1 MLQNEIINKSRKE
14 GNVFEELRD
23 AVVLI
28 TGGTRGI
35 GKAIAESF
43 KSVGANVYIT
53 GTNRERTEAV
63 ARELNVNGVKM
74 DVTDREEVKRVVN
87 EIAEKEGKI
96 DVLVNN
102 AGITRDTL
110 FMRMKD
116 EDWDAVIDTNLNG
129 VYNVTRAVVPLMVK
143 KRKGVIINISSVVGF
158 TGNVGQVNY
167 SATKSALVGFTKS
180 LAKELG
186 GRNIRVV
193 AVAPGYIT
201 TDMTKAIPEK
211 IKEELLK
218 TIPLKRE
225 GEPREVADVCLFLAS
240 NMASYIT
247 GTTIHVNGGLF

>member
-1 MLQNEIINKSRKE
+1 M
-14 GNVFEELRD
+14 FEELNG

-35 GKAIAESF
+35 GRAIAEAF
-43 KSVGANVYIT
+43 KEVGATVYIT
-53 GTNRERTEAV
+53 GTNRERTEA
-63 ARELNVNGVKM
+63 AAKEIGVNGVKM

-87 EIAEKEGKI
+87 EILEKEEKI

-102 AGITRDTL
+102 AGITKDTL
-110 FMRMKD
+110 FLRMKD
-116 EDWDAVIDTNLNG
+116 EDWDAVINTNLNG
-129 VYNVTRAVVPLMVK
+129 VYNVTKAVVPAMVK

-167 SATKSALVGFTKS
+167 SATKSALIGFTKS

-186 GRNIRVV
+186 GRNVRVV

-211 IKEELLK
+211 IKVELIK
-218 TIPLKRE
+218 SIPLKKE

>member
-1 MLQNEIINKSRKE
+1 M
-14 GNVFEELRD
+14 FEELKG

-35 GKAIAESF
+35 GRAIAESF
-43 KSVGANVYIT
+43 KKAGATVYIT
-53 GTNRERTEAV
+53 GTNRERTETV
-63 ARELNVNGVKM
+63 AQELGVNGVKM
-74 DVTDREEVKRVVN
+74 DVTDREEVKKVVS
-87 EIAEKEGKI
+87 EIAGKEGKI
-96 DVLVNN
+96 DILINN

-110 FMRMKD
+110 FLRMKD
-116 EDWDAVIDTNLNG
+116 EDWDAVIETNLNG

-167 SATKSALVGFTKS
+167 SATKSALIGFTKS

-211 IKEELLK
+211 IKEELIK
-218 TIPLKRE
+218 SIPLRRE

>member
-1 MLQNEIINKSRKE
+1 M
-14 GNVFEELRD
+14 FEELEG
-23 AVVLI
+23 AVVLV

-35 GKAIAESF
+35 GRAIAETF
-43 KSVGANVYIT
+43 KKAGATVYIT
-53 GTNRERTEAV
+53 GTNREKTEAV
-63 ARELNVNGVKM
+63 AQEIGVNGVKM
-74 DVTDREEVKRVVN
+74 DVTDREEVKKVVG

-96 DVLVNN
+96 DVLINN

-110 FMRMKD
+110 FLRMKD

-129 VYNVTRAVVPLMVK
+129 VYNVTRAVVPIMVK

-167 SATKSALVGFTKS
+167 SATKSALIGFTKS

-211 IKEELLK
+211 IKEELIK
-218 TIPLKRE
+218 SIPLRRE

>member
-1 MLQNEIINKSRKE
+1 M
-14 GNVFEELRD
+14 FEELEG
-23 AVVLI
+23 AVVLV

-35 GKAIAESF
+35 GRAIAESF
-43 KSVGANVYIT
+43 KKAGATVYIT
-53 GTNRERTEAV
+53 GTNREKTEAV
-63 ARELNVNGVKM
+63 AQEIGVNGVKM
-74 DVTDREEVKRVVN
+74 DVTDREEVKRVVG
-87 EIAEKEGKI
+87 EIVEKEGKI
-96 DVLVNN
+96 DVLINN

-110 FMRMKD
+110 FLRMKD
-116 EDWDAVIDTNLNG
+116 EDWDAVINTNLNG
-129 VYNVTRAVVPLMVK
+129 VYNVTRAVVPVMVK

-211 IKEELLK
+211 IKEELIK
-218 TIPLKRE
+218 SIPLRRE
-225 GEPREVADVCLFLAS
+225 GEPREVAEVCLFLAS

>member
-1 MLQNEIINKSRKE
+1 M
-14 GNVFEELRD
+14 FEELKG

-35 GKAIAESF
+35 GKATAQVF
-43 KSVGANVYIT
+43 KEARAVVYIT
-53 GTNRERTEAV
+53 GTNRERTEAA
-63 ARELNVNGVKM
+63 ARELGVNGLKM
-74 DVTDREEVKRVVN
+74 DVTNREEVKQAVN
-87 EIAEKEGKI
+87 EIVEREGKI
-96 DVLVNN
+96 DVLINN
-102 AGITRDTL
+102 AGITRDAL

-116 EDWDAVIDTNLNG
+116 EDWDAVVNTNLNG
-129 VYNVTRAVVPLMVK
+129 VYNVTRAVVPVMVK
-143 KRKGVIINISSVVGF
+143 KRKGVIINVSSVVGF

-186 GRNIRVV
+186 GRNIRVI

-201 TDMTKAIPEK
+201 TDMTKAIPER

-218 TIPLKRE
+218 SIPLKRE
-225 GEPREVADVCLFLAS
+225 GEPREVAEVCLFLAS

>member
-1 MLQNEIINKSRKE
+1 M
-14 GNVFEELRD
+14 FEELKG

-35 GKAIAESF
+35 GKATAQAF
-43 KSVGANVYIT
+43 KDVGAVVYIT

-63 ARELNVNGVKM
+63 AQELGVNGLKM
-74 DVTDREEVKRVVN
+74 DVTDREEVKQAVN
-87 EIAEKEGKI
+87 EIVEREGKI
-96 DVLVNN
+96 DVLINN
-102 AGITRDTL
+102 AGITRDAL
-110 FMRMKD
+110 FVRMKD
-116 EDWDAVIDTNLNG
+116 ADWDAVVNTNLNG
-129 VYNVTRAVVPLMVK
+129 VYNVTRAVVPVMVK
-143 KRKGVIINISSVVGF
+143 KKKGVIINISSVVGF

-180 LAKELG
+180 LAKEVG
-186 GRNIRVV
+186 GRNIRVI

-218 TIPLKRE
+218 SIPLKRE
-225 GEPREVADVCLFLAS
+225 GEPREVAQVCLFLAS
-240 NMASYIT
+240 SMASYIT

>member
-1 MLQNEIINKSRKE
+1 M
-14 GNVFEELRD
+14 FEELEG
-23 AVVLI
+23 AVVLV

-35 GKAIAESF
+35 GRAIAESF
-43 KSVGANVYIT
+43 KKAGATVYIT

-63 ARELNVNGVKM
+63 AQEIGVNGVKM
-74 DVTDREEVKRVVN
+74 DVTDREEVKRVVG
-87 EIAEKEGKI
+87 EILEKEGKI
-96 DVLVNN
+96 DVLINN

-110 FMRMKD
+110 FLRMKD
-116 EDWDAVIDTNLNG
+116 EDWDAVINTNLNG
-129 VYNVTRAVVPLMVK
+129 VYNVTRAVVPVMVK

-167 SATKSALVGFTKS
+167 SATKSALIGFTKS

-186 GRNIRVV
+186 GRNVRVV

-211 IKEELLK
+211 IKEELIK
-218 TIPLKRE
+218 SIPLRRE
-225 GEPREVADVCLFLAS
+225 GEPREVAEVCLFLAS

>member
-1 MLQNEIINKSRKE
+1 
-14 GNVFEELRD
+14 VFEELKG

-35 GKAIAESF
+35 GRAIAESF
-43 KSVGANVYIT
+43 KKAGATVYIT
-53 GTNRERTEAV
+53 GTNRERTETV
-63 ARELNVNGVKM
+63 AQELGVNGVKM
-74 DVTDREEVKRVVN
+74 DVTDREEVKKVVS
-87 EIAEKEGKI
+87 EIAGKEGKI
-96 DVLVNN
+96 DVLINN

-110 FMRMKD
+110 FLRMKD

-167 SATKSALVGFTKS
+167 SATKSALIGFTKS

-211 IKEELLK
+211 IKEELIK
-218 TIPLKRE
+218 SIPLRRE